1 MISCWGA
8 LFNMRRTQLKTFS
21 VILLMIVC
29 FLSRADSQVKRA
41 QSKSPCPDER
51 AWTGRYRNYVYGF
64 SIVIPRGL
72 KGYWNSA
79 RCAPDEKYGCVCMG
93 DHGRF
98 IPLSIDASIEAFVGY
113 QMEPDWSVV
122 DHERQEIS
130 SLRQDKTNHE
140 LKVVRSRWFRL
151 GHLHAR
157 RFEARFLKNNEPM
170 VTDHIIA
177 LHEGVEYELILRT
190 SPERFGKD
198 ETQFEKLIASWR
210 LTPRV

>member
-1 MISCWGA
+1 MSRTYIRSASLILVVIVGCVVGA
-8 LFNMRRTQLKTFS
+8 R
-21 VILLMIVC
+21 
-29 FLSRADSQVKRA
+29 SQRKA
-41 QSKSPCPDER
+41 AASKSPCPDDR

-98 IPLSIDASIEAFVGY
+98 IPLSNAAHIEAFVAY

-130 SLRQDKTNHE
+130 SLKHDQINHE
-140 LKVVRSRWFRL
+140 VTVVRPRWFRL

-157 RFEARFLKNNEPM
+157 RFEARFVKNNKAM
-170 VTDHIIA
+170 VIDHIIA
-177 LHEGVEYELILRT
+177 LHEGVEYELILLT
-190 SPERFGKD
+190 SLERYSKD
-198 ETQFEKLIASWR
+198 KIQFERVVGSWR